1 MYRSII
7 FALALLV
14 FSTASLAGEAQVSD
28 KIRQDITRN
37 FRRLSPH
44 LVVKSVRPLDAIPG
58 LYEVQVGDT
67 VFYSDA
73 TGKHMISGHIF
84 ETDTQHDI
92 TESRIEDIN
101 RIDWKRL
108 PLKNAIVSGDPN
120 GMPLAIF
127 TDPDCPFCRELEKE
141 LRYVKG
147 VKVYTF
153 LFPLVTIHEHARADA
168 EAIWCAKDKH
178 KALLDIMLHGKDAI
192 DIGAP
197 PCKTPIDETL
207 ALGEELKV
215 TGTPT
220 LIAGDGRMHAGGF
233 SAKRLKLW
241 LENRL

>member
-1 MYRSII
+1 MYRSLI
-7 FALALLV
+7 FVLALLA
-14 FSTASLAGEAQVSD
+14 FSTASLAGEPQVSN
-28 KIRQDITRN
+28 KIMQDITRN
-37 FRRLSPH
+37 FRHMSPRLI
-44 LVVKSVRPLDAIPG
+44 VKSVRPLDAIPG

-73 TGKHMISGHIF
+73 SGKHMISGHIF
-84 ETDTQHDI
+84 ETLTKHDL

-101 RIDWKRL
+101 RIDWKKL

-120 GMPLAIF
+120 GIPLAIF

-141 LRYVKG
+141 LIHVKG

-153 LFPLVTIHEHARADA
+153 LFPLVEIHPHARADA
-168 EAIWCAKDKH
+168 EAIWCARDKH
-178 KALLDIMLHGKDAI
+178 KALLDIMLHGKSAI
-192 DIGAP
+192 DIAAS
-197 PCKTPIDETL
+197 PCKTPVDETL
-207 ALGEELKV
+207 ALGEKLKIN
-215 TGTPT
+215 GTPT